1 MSQEFVTQHMTN
13 EHRIRIDAIS
23 EILEGLENIPNQYNA
38 TANIT
43 PINIKFAL
51 SSYSMLISAVFQ
63 KSFQLLHTHSKQ
75 VTQDSIKQLSEEFL
89 NDQIQIK
96 QTFEDNIGKI
106 MQATLHSNDTGT
118 LSTQQIPVKQTQYH
132 SNKIN
137 QDGDQNQDDEQEHLS
152 NDNSRYE
159 LPHMIRNDTGTNF
172 KENYSNDLDL
182 SESSDEANENP
193 INQLQE
199 QKSNKKSVTEELNNA
214 IDTSEQKAYTNTP
227 HLANKKLKLSSSN
240 EQNNIPKQDC
250 CIPRCQNKYENWNGL
265 SKHLRQNH
273 RTKDNKCQICTN
285 RIFDDW
291 KSLLQHYKFNHVF
304 PRNN

>member
-1 MSQEFVTQHMTN
+1 
-13 EHRIRIDAIS
+13 
-23 EILEGLENIPNQYNA
+23 
-38 TANIT
+38 
-43 PINIKFAL
+43 
-51 SSYSMLISAVFQ
+51 
-63 KSFQLLHTHSKQ
+63 
-75 VTQDSIKQLSEEFL
+75 
-89 NDQIQIK
+89 
-96 QTFEDNIGKI
+96 
-106 MQATLHSNDTGT
+106 
-118 LSTQQIPVKQTQYH
+118 
-132 SNKIN
+132 
-137 QDGDQNQDDEQEHLS
+137 
-152 NDNSRYE
+152 
-159 LPHMIRNDTGTNF
+159 MIRNDTGTNF

-291 KSLLQHYKFNHVF
+291 KSLLHHYKFNHVF